1 MLPKD
6 GKKTERGKM
15 IFKSVATHVDS
26 AVNLRGNRS
35 QNKNMESL
43 CCRPGTN
50 IVCKSVYFNNNN
62 NKKHLVRSFHGSGER
77 IKNLDY
83 MVC

>member
-1 MLPKD
+1 MYRLENIVNNIVMVTD
-6 GKKTERGKM
+6 GNQ
-15 IFKSVATHVDS
+15 THYCVHF
-26 AVNLRGNRS
+26 VMC
-35 QNKNMESL
+35 KNMESL

-62 NKKHLVRSFHGSGER
+62 NNKKHLVCSFHGSGER